1 MAEIIDFQRRATP
14 EDYVPYG
21 RRNWKYKLSFTE
33 YFAPGVLT
41 NDPEQ
46 GAIEYNHYLDQ
57 LPELNRQNSQYQP
70 AYDALHYCLEQTDP
84 PKPDQIRLAHC
95 VINIYEG
102 NKVEGDFSHLSSEA
116 ATLLVQLQINKRGV
130 KLTLDNQQ
138 IAELKAVY
146 LKHKKKRQ

>member
-1 MAEIIDFQRRATP
+1 MAEVINFQRRATP
-14 EDYVPYG
+14 DDYVPYG

-57 LPELNRQNSQYQP
+57 LPAINRRNSQYQP
-70 AYDALHYCLEQTDP
+70 AYDALQYCLEKHNP

-95 VINIYEG
+95 LIKIYEG
-102 NKVEGDFSHLSSEA
+102 QKVEGDFAHLSPNV

-130 KLTLDNQQ
+130 KLTLTSQQ
-138 IAELKAVY
+138 IEQVKSIY
-146 LKHKKKRQ
+146 QHKKKRQ